1 MKKIM
6 FNDKY
11 GLTRAVLEG
20 RKTMTRRI
28 ATYDEV
34 FAPSEYLNEWKDSPR
49 YGHTVLVDGC
59 AEVATSQYKEGDVLA
74 VAQNYNDAGYAP
86 NTIQRARFKTDNNGG
101 WQIGD
106 FEIRLLPG
114 WKNKMYTYPSMMPHR
129 IRITTV
135 STQRLQDI
143 SEEDCLREG
152 VMRYTCNLYE
162 FRGICYS
169 FDGDKAKMGTYL
181 TARGAFAALID
192 KVSGKG
198 TWAANPWV
206 FVYSF
211 EFLV

>member
-11 GLTRAVLEG
+11 GLTTAVLEG
-20 RKTMTRRI
+20 RKTMTRRVI
-28 ATYDEV
+28 NAPRTMEGKGVYGFSVVKYPHTSVPIEV
-34 FAPSEYLNEWKDSPR
+34 VALDA
-49 YGHTVLVDGC
+49 DG
-59 AEVATSQYKEGDVLA
+59 AQINNILPKYKVGEVVA
-74 VAQNYNDAGYAP
+74 VAQNLRDMGYDPRDTRHKSGAIWGLDHTP
-86 NTIQRARFKTDNNGG
+86 EWT
-101 WQIGD
+101 
-106 FEIRLLPG
+106 
-114 WKNKMYTYPSMMPHR
+114 NKMFVSASDCIHQ
-129 IRITTV
+129 IRITNV
-135 STQRLQDI
+135 RVEKLQDI
-143 SEEDCLREG
+143 GEEDCLREG

>member
-34 FAPSEYLNEWKDSPR
+34 FAPAEYLNQWKDGPR
-49 YGHTVLVDGC
+49 FGHTILVDGC
-59 AEVATSQYKEGDVLA
+59 VGVATSQYKEGDIVA
-74 VAQNYNDAGYAP
+74 VAQSYNEFRWPAP
-86 NTIQRARFKTDNNGG
+86 QRS
-101 WQIGD
+101 D
-106 FEIRLLPG
+106 FQEILNSAG
-114 WKNKMYTYPSMMPHR
+114 WKNKMYVKAELMPYR
-129 IRITTV
+129 IRITKV

-143 SEEDCLREG
+143 SEDDCLREG
-152 VMRYTCNLYE
+152 IIRKWIPAGPLYYYYVPGVE
-162 FRGICYS
+162 VKSKYDIYP
-169 FDGDKAKMGTYL
+169 
-181 TARGAFAALID
+181 TAREAFAVLID

-211 EFLV
+211 ELVV